1 MLIEQTL
8 FDPDGQPLGKA
19 VQDGISHKVQ
29 FIPHGS
35 DEPLS
40 TIWLSVEACR
50 RAVLA
55 EQEAACS
62 RAACSRAV

>member
-1 MLIEQTL
+1 MQIVQTL
-8 FDPDGQPLGKA
+8 VDHDGQPLGQA
-19 VQDGISHKVQ
+19 VQDGMSRKVQ
-29 FIPHGS
+29 FVPHGS

-55 EQEAACS
+55 EQEAA
-62 RAACSRAV
+62 A